1 MTTVKDERNREKKTM
16 AEQQVKEI
24 DKLNNDT
31 RERFIFLIHVLVV
44 NHYGR
49 YQYLQ
54 KRYGISSRKWQ
65 GMCNRVQLP
74 GIDML
79 SKFLMHY
86 PQYST
91 WLLTGVA
98 DSATQIDPTKD
109 GYINQ
114 INQTELGPIDPSI
127 PGWEEK
133 YNKAAELAYNNS
145 MKKYQ
150 TNP

>member
-1 MTTVKDERNREKKTM
+1 MTTVKDERNLEKKTT
-16 AEQQVKEI
+16 AEQQAKEI
-24 DKLNNDT
+24 DKLNSDT
-31 RERFIFLIHVLVV
+31 RERFIFLIHLLVV

-65 GMCNRVQLP
+65 SVCNRAQLP
-74 GIDML
+74 GIDMI

-86 PQYST
+86 PQYAS
-91 WLLTGVA
+91 WLMTGVA
-98 DSATQIDPTKD
+98 DPESQVDPTKV
-109 GYINQ
+109 GY
-114 INQTELGPIDPSI
+114 INQTELGPIDPKI

-133 YNKAAELAYNNS
+133 YNKAAELQYNIN